1 MAILRGEKLPFEV
14 GEDTDV
20 REAFETA
27 VRNNQLNMAMHY
39 VVLLFE
45 ELDERLD
52 KLNDK
57 VGKQTAVK
65 VPANSELPK
74 KKVSKKTSTKKV
86 PVVEDEAVE

>member
-1 MAILRGEKLPFEV
+1 MPILRGEKLPFET

-52 KLNDK
+52 KLDDK
-57 VGKQTAVK
+57 VGKQTDVK

-74 KKVSKKTSTKKV
+74 KKASKKTATKKV
-86 PVVEDEAVE
+86 PVVENEVVE